1 MALPAVKLLLNATF
15 TVPVFVDGLVTVM
28 TWQLMVRLYE
38 ALTPKQPF
46 ASVALTVI
54 WNVPVWV
61 GVPERTPALGWE
73 DPAGSTPL
81 LSVNVTGAMALPA
94 VKLWL
99 KGTFTVPVFVAG
111 LVTVMTWQLTV
122 SVYVPPTAVQP
133 FASVTLTVIE
143 NEPICVGVPERTP
156 AL

>member
-1 MALPAVKLLLNATF
+1 
-15 TVPVFVDGLVTVM
+15 M
-28 TWQLMVRLYE
+28 TWQLMVRVYV

-54 WNVPVWV
+54 GNEPVCV
-61 GVPERTPALGWE
+61 GVPERTPAA
-73 DPAGSTPL
+73 DSPSPAGSEPL

-94 VKLWL
+94 VKVWL

-122 SVYVPPTAVQP
+122 GVYVPPTAVQP
-133 FASVTLTVIE
+133 FASVTLTVIG
-143 NEPICVGVPERTP
+143 NEPVCVGVPDRTP
-156 AL
+156 ALDRVSPAGSVPLLS